1 MNSTDQP
8 LMIETR
14 QLTRHYGSL
23 VAVADLNLSVR
34 AGELFGFLGPNG
46 AGKSTTLRMLAG
58 LLRPTAGKAFI
69 AGHEV
74 QADAQAAKRAT
85 GYMPDEPAVYE
96 QLTGREFLR
105 FVGGLYGLNDEAID
119 ERAERLWRLLD
130 LSDKADD
137 EIRSYSHGMRQK
149 IVLCTALLHE
159 PQVLVLDEPLSGLDP
174 HSARRV
180 KEALREFCRRGG
192 AVLLSTHTL
201 EIAERLCDR
210 VGILHQGRLIAEG
223 TMDDLRAQAHSAA
236 GATLEDLFLQLTGGE
251 AWAEVVQAL

>member
-1 MNSTDQP
+1 MEAS
-8 LMIETR
+8 LLIETR
-14 QLTRHYGSL
+14 NLTRHYGSL
-23 VAVADLNLSVR
+23 RAVQDLNLAVR
-34 AGELFGFLGPNG
+34 AGELYGFLGPNG

-58 LLRPTAGKAFI
+58 VLRPTAGAAVV

-74 QADAQAAKRAT
+74 QAEAMQAKRST
-85 GYMPDEPAVYE
+85 GFMPDEPAVYE

-105 FVGGLYGLNDEAID
+105 FVGGLYGLSDAAID
-119 ERAERLWRLLD
+119 ERAAALLRLLD

-137 EIRSYSHGMRQK
+137 EIRGYSHGMRQK

-159 PQVLVLDEPLSGLDP
+159 PRVLLLDEPLSGLDP

-180 KEALREFCRRGG
+180 KETLREFCRRGG

-201 EIAERLCDR
+201 EVAERLCDR

-223 TMDDLRAQAHSAA
+223 TMDDLRAQAHGAA

-251 AWAEVVQAL
+251 AWAEVVRAL